1 MRSGSLY
8 LVATPIGNLED
19 ISLRSLRVLKQV
31 AQIACEDTRQTRKL
45 LGHYGIAT
53 PTLPFHRFNEHRIL
67 PGLLKKLLSGEDL
80 ALVTDGGT
88 PSISDPGFSLV
99 RAAVEKGAPVVPVPG
114 PSAPLAALIASGLPA
129 DRFVFLGFLPHR
141 SGERKRFLLAL
152 GDRTETMVFFDSPRR
167 VGRSLQE
174 MAAIFGD
181 RRAAICREMTKIHE
195 EFLRGSL
202 EILAKEAGE
211 RTMKG
216 EITLV
221 VEGTAEGQV
230 RPQGEVDLC
239 RAVSEAMVRYGLSRR
254 DAVRDVARRCGIPR
268 REVYRVAR
276 AVKQKA
282 SGDASSS
289 EE

>member
-1 MRSGSLY
+1 M
-8 LVATPIGNLED
+8 AT
-19 ISLRSLRVLKQV
+19 
-31 AQIACEDTRQTRKL
+31 
-45 LGHYGIAT
+45 
-53 PTLPFHRFNEHRIL
+53 
-67 PGLLKKLLSGEDL
+67 
-80 ALVTDGGT
+80 
-88 PSISDPGFSLV
+88 
-99 RAAVEKGAPVVPVPG
+99 
-114 PSAPLAALIASGLPA
+114 
-129 DRFVFLGFLPHR
+129 
-141 SGERKRFLLAL
+141 
-152 GDRTETMVFFDSPRR
+152 
-167 VGRSLQE
+167 
-174 MAAIFGD
+174 IFGD

-282 SGDASSS
+282 SRDASSS